1 MDKGDAVATE
11 NVTTS
16 IVYEDSAFDL
26 LARFE
31 VAGRNGLQSD
41 CTAVQIKMWNT
52 NDFATTILDSA
63 LVISDCVFNTLQ
75 QDGRWCADL
84 VGYNFRTTVADTIL
98 SSAGTYRAEVTI
110 TTSEGKLPPM
120 VWKIDCLET
129 RSS

>member
-1 MDKGDAVATE
+1 LDKGGAVATE

-31 VAGRNGLQSD
+31 VAGRNGLQS
-41 CTAVQIKMWNT
+41 
-52 NDFATTILDSA
+52 TTILDSA